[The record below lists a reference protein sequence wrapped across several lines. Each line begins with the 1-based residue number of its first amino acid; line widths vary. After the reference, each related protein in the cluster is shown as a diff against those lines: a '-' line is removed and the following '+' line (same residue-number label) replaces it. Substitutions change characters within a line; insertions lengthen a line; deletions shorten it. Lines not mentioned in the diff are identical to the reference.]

1 MDNLQQRIQ
10 EIENNIEMACDKVG
24 RDRSDITVV
33 AVTKA
38 VSSIRAKEVI
48 DAGIIDLGENRPDGL
63 IEKQQKINDGN
74 AVWHYIGNVQS
85 RSVRD
90 MVGGISYLH
99 SLSRVSIAKEI
110 QKRVSVPLDCFV
122 QVNVSGEASK
132 SGVTPEKLED
142 FIAEL
147 AAYDKIRVVGLMTM
161 APHVDD
167 EDLIRTVFRQMRELR
182 NRIVEKGFA
191 HAPCKELSMGMSN
204 DYTIAIE
211 EGATYVRIGT
221 ALVGAEGEENR

>member
-10 EIENNIEMACDKVG
+10 KIEDNIEIACTKAG
-24 RDRSDITVV
+24 RKRSDITVV

-38 VSSIRAKEVI
+38 VSSKRAKEVI

-63 IEKQQKINDGN
+63 LNKQQELNDEN

-99 SLSRVSIAKEI
+99 SLSRLSIAKEI
-110 QKRVSVPLDCFV
+110 QKRVSEPLECFV
-122 QVNVSGEASK
+122 QVNISGEASK
-132 SGVTPEKLED
+132 SGVSPEDLET
-142 FIAEL
+142 FIEEL
-147 AAYDKIRVVGLMTM
+147 SVYDKVRVVGLMTM
-161 APHVDD
+161 APHIDD
-167 EDLIRTVFRQMRELR
+167 EKLIRSVFSRMKELR
-182 NRIVEKGFA
+182 DIIAEKELT

-211 EGATYVRIGT
+211 EGATFIRIGT
-221 ALVGAEGEENR
+221 ALVGEESEGAK

>member
-10 EIENNIEMACDKVG
+10 TIEDNIEIACTKVG
-24 RDRSDITVV
+24 RKRSDITVV

-38 VSSIRAKEVI
+38 VSSKRAKEVI

-63 IEKQQKINDGN
+63 VNKQQEINDEN

-99 SLSRVSIAKEI
+99 SLSRISIAKEI
-110 QKRVSVPLDCFV
+110 QKRVSEPLDCFV
-122 QVNVSGEASK
+122 QVNISGEASK
-132 SGVTPEKLED
+132 SGVSPADLEL
-142 FIAEL
+142 FIDEL
-147 AAYDKIRVVGLMTM
+147 SVYDNVRVIGLMTM
-161 APHVDD
+161 APHIDD
-167 EDLIRTVFRQMRELR
+167 ENLIRSVFSKMKELRDLIAEKELT
-182 NRIVEKGFA
+182 

-211 EGATYVRIGT
+211 EGATFIRIGS
-221 ALVGAEGEENR
+221 ALVGEESEGI